1 MTGGIYLLQPNEE
14 LVKMEEKEYD
24 SESLLQT
31 LLAKYHDLLGGDQM
45 NSEEPRRFVLIKRE
59 LGIPSGETGGDR
71 FSLDHLFLDQ
81 DGIPTLVEVKR
92 SSDTRLRR
100 EVVGQM
106 LDYAANIVA
115 HWPVNSVVSL
125 FEQRCIAEGVEPREK
140 LEEDL
145 GDSIDY
151 DEFWERVRTNFLAKK
166 LRLLFV
172 ADRIPAELR
181 RVVEFLNETMDPV
194 EVLAVEIRQYGG
206 QDQKA
211 LVPRVIGQTSDA
223 QQRKGRRGRT
233 NRDEFLSSWSEPTRT
248 FFGRILD
255 LVGELKLLV
264 NWGEKGFSLN
274 VVLDGK
280 NVSILEGYPPEVSH
294 DLYMTFRALRMKV
307 ANPEP
312 IEEWS
317 RGEVEKLS
325 GTSATAGGNLR
336 CLVDDV
342 DAEKAD
348 ALIRILRSVARK
360 IREHGLAS

>member
-45 NSEEPRRFVLIKRE
+45 NSEEPRRFVLVKRE
-59 LGIPSGETGGDR
+59 LGIPSKETGGER

-115 HWPVNSVVSL
+115 HWPVDRVVSL
-125 FEQRCIAEGVEPREK
+125 FEQRCAEEEVEPQEK

-194 EVLAVEIRQYGG
+194 EVLAVEIKQYSG

-211 LVPRVIGQTSDA
+211 LVPRVIGQTYDA
-223 QQRKGRRGRT
+223 QQRKGAQPKTNEADFLATWDGPGR
-233 NRDEFLSSWSEPTRT
+233 L
-248 FFGRILD
+248 FFERLFGFARQED
-255 LVGELKLLV
+255 LLV
-264 NWGEKGFSLN
+264 RWGTKGFSLN
-274 VVLDGK
+274 VVLDPQTVGL
-280 NVSILEGYPPEVSH
+280 LEGFPPGSNS
-294 DLYMTFRALRMKV
+294 DLYINFRQIRDKV
-307 ANPEP
+307 ADSASVADWYRAE
-312 IEEWS
+312 I
-317 RGEVEKLS
+317 GKLRIS
-325 GTSATAGGNLR
+325 SATPTRMR
-336 CLVDDV
+336 CQVGDSSRQ
-342 DAEKAD
+342 EQET
-348 ALIRILRSVARK
+348 LIEILSAVMAR
-360 IREHGLAS
+360 IREHGLVS